1 MKITKRTFFI
11 AYLVA
16 SALFILVC
24 GVFFIRLPQR
34 IGEYAKGS
42 SAAAAMGSP
51 TMQSDAHYGFIY
63 KLEYEDKDEE
73 GNTQYHFI
81 STGGEN
87 VPKVVVAKFY
97 WQDRWSWEVFPT
109 YHPAGWYYYTV
120 NHEEWEIAF
129 IRWIK
134 SPDYDGREL
143 PYEYQEY
150 AHIQ

>member
-1 MKITKRTFFI
+1 MKITIHKLSNILIVI
-11 AYLVA
+11 AVLG
-16 SALFILVC
+16 II
-24 GVFFIRLPQR
+24 GLPHLLKVIDYVRGPSIQ
-34 IGEYAKGS
+34 
-42 SAAAAMGSP
+42 AAMESP

-87 VPKVVVAKFY
+87 VPKVITAEFE
-97 WQDRWSWEVFPT
+97 WQDEWSVELMLPV

-120 NHEEWEIAF
+120 NEDEWEIAF

-143 PYEYQEY
+143 PYGYQEY
-150 AHIQ
+150 VPER